1 MDSSTDYRAGLQG
14 GCGLHESHL
23 PPGSPHRRIGGE
35 FKQPTYVSQHSP
47 FLYRVVI
54 TTFNAREWE
63 KYQEPAREKEGGER
77 LEADA
82 TRTEG
87 GVVKRVWCPKFAA
100 DGVTGEAFLQLSCPP
115 LINPGLGEVFDC
127 IDLELHVMKE

>member
-1 MDSSTDYRAGLQG
+1 MDSSTDYRAGLQS
-14 GCGLHESHL
+14 GCGLRESHL

-82 TRTEG
+82 TRD
-87 GVVKRVWCPKFAA
+87 A
-100 DGVTGEAFLQLSCPP
+100 DGGRSGQTRLVPNIRGRWRNRRGVSPT
-115 LINPGLGEVFDC
+115 
-127 IDLELHVMKE
+127 